1 MQTYKIADAARK
13 FSKLIA
19 AVEAGETVVIMKR
32 DKVVA
37 HLSPPAKKKKFKIGG
52 MTGFFPKE
60 LIEFIDEPLPEEDL
74 RLWEGRGDETW

>member
-19 AVEAGETVVIMKR
+19 AVEAGETVEIMKR

-37 HLSPPAKKKKFKIGG
+37 RLMPPEPKAVIKFGTL
-52 MTGFFPKE
+52 TGYFPKGA
-60 LIEFIDEPLPEEDL
+60 IEAIDEPMSERDL
-74 RLWEGRGDETW
+74 KLWEGRGEDSW